1 MLMAEDTSGVVV
13 ASLALT
19 GLGVFIVDKVLSPPG
34 ESWFDKLTGR
44 EPEPEPEPEPEAP
57 APRQLPRAD
66 EAPGFFE
73 KLAQLLH
80 GMPQAPSSVK
90 QLPARR
96 GSVRSEPVGEVQM
109 MLNTLPLSTLQQK
122 GLIPADVHLPLQV
135 DGILG
140 KDTMRVLAAVQRQLG
155 LAATGKPDEAT
166 AHALSQWASQASAAS
181 ATTQRPIQASQKP
194 LVRHPAQR
202 QVAQRPAQPP
212 VQYYR
217 APSPADYAR
226 LTPYASPS
234 GAASM
239 CPPGT
244 YFEPRLQSCV
254 QLPGSSH
261 ATGADASDWKSETSS
276 LGSAAQDIIQ
286 RALDQETNPRTLL
299 GLARALDAASF
310 PNASA
315 AAKAK
320 ASSLGGGTKTGLW
333 GDPEPWRKDC
343 LPYSAWGIVGAPPAG
358 YEGGPAIGSCPPG
371 TAFQCVPPPPTPLS
385 PLTRGEFAAGWP
397 AGYEGGPYAGMCP
410 PGTKPDC
417 MPPPATLVPLA
428 GFGSEVVGFPPPP
441 MFRPDFA
448 LLVDPDE
455 EWPCFGGWW

>member
-1 MLMAEDTSGVVV
+1 MSEDTSGIVV

-19 GLGVFIVDKVLSPPG
+19 GIGVFIVDKVLSPPG

-44 EPEPEPEPEPEAP
+44 EPEPEAEHEAP
-57 APRQLPRAD
+57 APRQLPQAD
-66 EAPGFFE
+66 EVPGFFE

-80 GMPQAPSSVK
+80 GMPQAPSNVR

-96 GSVRSEPVGEVQM
+96 SIGSVAEVQT
-109 MLNTLPLSTLQQK
+109 MLNSLPLTMLQQRGLIPSDVRLPLS
-122 GLIPADVHLPLQV
+122 P

-140 KDTMRVLAAVQRQLG
+140 KDMSRVLAVVQRQLG
-155 LAATGKPDEAT
+155 LPATGQPDEAT
-166 AHALSQWASQASAAS
+166 IRTLSQKASASKA
-181 ATTQRPIQASQKP
+181 P
-194 LVRHPAQR
+194 PAR
-202 QVAQRPAQPP
+202 APAKVSAQRPPTQRLPVQRPGAQTQP

-217 APSPADYAR
+217 APSPEDYAR
-226 LTPYASPS
+226 LTPYTSQAGTP
-234 GAASM
+234 SM

-244 YFEPRLQSCV
+244 YFEPRLQACV
-254 QLPGSSH
+254 QLPGPSH

-286 RALDQETNPRTLL
+286 HALDQETNPRTLL
-299 GLARALDAASF
+299 GLARALDGASF

-320 ASSLGGGTKTGLW
+320 ASSLGGATKTGLW
-333 GDPEPWRKDC
+333 GDPEPWRQGC

-358 YEGGPAIGSCPPG
+358 YEGGPAAGACPPG
-371 TAFQCVPPPPTPLS
+371 TAFQCVPPPPSQLT
-385 PLTRGEFAAGWP
+385 PLTRGEFAAGYP

-417 MPPPATLVPLA
+417 MPPPATLVPLT
-428 GFGSEVVGFPPPP
+428 GFGGEVVGFPPPP
-441 MFRPDFA
+441 MLRPDFA
-448 LLVDPDE
+448 LLADPDVE
-455 EWPCFGGWW
+455 LPCYMGWW

>member
-1 MLMAEDTSGVVV
+1 MAEDTSGVVV
-13 ASLALT
+13 ASLVLT
-19 GLGVFIVDKVLSPPG
+19 GIGVFVVDKALSPPG

-44 EPEPEPEPEPEAP
+44 EPEPEPEAEAQPPREAP
-57 APRQLPRAD
+57 RRD
-66 EAPGFFE
+66 EIPGFLE
-73 KLAQLLH
+73 KLAQMLH

-96 GSVRSEPVGEVQM
+96 GSSSVVAEAQM
-109 MLNTLPLSTLQQK
+109 MLNSLPLTALQQR
-122 GLIPADVHLPLQV
+122 GLIAADVHLPLSP
-135 DGILG
+135 DGVLG
-140 KDTMRVLAAVQRQLG
+140 KDTSRVLAAVQKQLG
-155 LAATGKPDEAT
+155 LPATGQPDKAT
-166 AHALSQWASQASAAS
+166 MQALSQRATSESAR
-181 ATTQRPIQASQKP
+181 ATAQRPIQTP
-194 LVRHPAQR
+194 QR
-202 QVAQRPAQPP
+202 PSVQRPAQKPP

-217 APSPADYAR
+217 APSPEDYAR

-234 GAASM
+234 GAPTM
-239 CPPGT
+239 CPPGS
-244 YFEPRLQSCV
+244 YFEPRLQTCV
-254 QLPGSSH
+254 SFQAQHLV
-261 ATGADASDWKSETSS
+261 GADAGDWKSETAS

-286 RALDQETNPRTLL
+286 HALDQETNPRMLL

-320 ASSLGGGTKTGLW
+320 ASTLGGATKTGLW

-358 YEGGPAIGSCPPG
+358 YEGGPAVGTCPPG
-371 TAFQCVPPPPTPLS
+371 TAFQCVPPPPSQLT
-385 PLTRGEFAAGWP
+385 PLTRGEFAAGYP

-428 GFGSEVVGFPPPP
+428 GFGGEVVGFPPPP
-441 MFRPDFA
+441 MLRPDFA
-448 LLVDPDE
+448 LLADPDVE
-455 EWPCFGGWW
+455 FPCYMGWW